1 MTLRRRIAA
10 AVLAGGATLA
20 VSGTA
25 NAAVDRD
32 CTDFATHAEA
42 QAAYDAVP
50 GDPERLDQ
58 DGDGVPCENL
68 LGGTEGPPVTASPG
82 ATVTATPSATVTATP
97 SATVGATPSGG
108 VATGYGSSAGN
119 DTGSLPLAGGLVLL
133 LAGGA
138 ALAARRA
145 RGSG

>member
-25 NAAVDRD
+25 NATVDRD
-32 CTDFATHAEA
+32 CEDFATQAEA
-42 QAAYDAVP
+42 QAAYVP

-58 DGDGVPCENL
+58 DGDGIACENL
-68 LGGTEGPPVTASPG
+68 TPGSSEGAPVTATPS

-97 SATVGATPSGG
+97 SATVAATPSGG
-108 VATGYGSSAGN
+108 VATGDGSSAES
-119 DTGSLPLAGGLVLL
+119 DTGSLPVAGGLVLL

>member
-25 NAAVDRD
+25 NATVDRD
-32 CTDFATHAEA
+32 CEDFATQAEA
-42 QAAYDAVP
+42 QAAYVP

-58 DGDGVPCENL
+58 DGDGIACENL
-68 LGGTEGPPVTASPG
+68 TPGSSEGAP
-82 ATVTATPSATVTATP
+82 VTATPSATVTATP
-97 SATVGATPSGG
+97 SATVAATPSGG
-108 VATGYGSSAGN
+108 VATGDGSSAES
-119 DTGSLPLAGGLVLL
+119 DTGSLPVAGGLVLL